1 MAHKTKAMTRDK
13 LKKEIKKKFGTY
25 SRFAKLAKLD
35 YYLLKKDVLDNPKP
49 ERQDLVIIE
58 ARLNDTDAPD
68 QFTPELRKSLQEAIN
83 EYGGVLLFCMANER
97 FTASTVFAILS
108 GDIESYKRITPT
120 IKALLDHFNIKH

>member
-1 MAHKTKAMTRDK
+1 MTKDK
-13 LKKEIKKKFGTY
+13 LKKAIKKKFGTY

-58 ARLNDTDAPD
+58 ARLHDTNAPD
-68 QFTPELRKSLQEAIN
+68 RFTPELRKSLQEALN
-83 EYGGVLLFCMANER
+83 EYGGVLMFCMANER

-108 GDIESYKRITPT
+108 GNRMGYNKSYNKITPT
-120 IKALLDHFNIKH
+120 IKALLDHFNIKY